1 MTSPRARWRPV
12 AAVVAVAALAAL
24 LGACATPTVPAQTGT
39 VVLLPEKD
47 GKDAAVTVRQGDK
60 EVVLDKPY
68 AAARQTTAGPSAYA
82 SSQQEVEAQFGAA
95 LAAQP
100 SRPTSYTLYF
110 VEGGDQ
116 FTDASKQVLASVLA
130 EIAKHP
136 VPDIVVIGHTDSV
149 GSLASNDALAL
160 RRAETVRGMLIA
172 QGLAPASIVAV
183 GRGKRELL
191 VPTPDNVAEPRNR
204 RVEILVR

>member
-1 MTSPRARWRPV
+1 MTSLRGRLCNVV
-12 AAVVAVAALAAL
+12 AMMAAVAVVAAF
-24 LGACATPTVPAQTGT
+24 LGACATPTGT

-47 GKDAAVTVRQGDK
+47 GRDTAVTVRQGDK

-68 AAARQTTAGPSAYA
+68 AAARQTTAGPRAYA
-82 SSQQEVEAQFGAA
+82 SSAQEVEAQYGTV
-95 LAAQP
+95 LATLP

-116 FTDASKQVLASVLA
+116 FTDASKQVLTSVLA

-149 GSLASNDALAL
+149 GSLATNDALAL
-160 RRAETVRGMLIA
+160 RRAETVRAVLIA
-172 QGLAPASIVAV
+172 QGIAPASIVAV

-191 VPTPDNVAEPRNR
+191 VPTPDGVAEPRNR

>member
-1 MTSPRARWRPV
+1 MTSLNGRLQRAAAAALV
-12 AAVVAVAALAAL
+12 AAF
-24 LGACATPTVPAQTGT
+24 LGACATQTGT

-68 AAARQTTAGPSAYA
+68 AAARQTTAGPRPYA
-82 SSQQEVEAQFGAA
+82 SSAQEVQASYGPLLDA
-95 LAAQP
+95 LP
-100 SRPTSYTLYF
+100 SRPKSFTLNF

-116 FTDASKQVLASVLA
+116 LTEASKQILADVVADIRSH
-130 EIAKHP
+130 K
-136 VPDIVVIGHTDSV
+136 VPDIVVIGHTDSL
-149 GSLASNDALAL
+149 GSNATNDALAL
-160 RRAETVRGMLIA
+160 RRAEAVRAMLIA
-172 QGLAPASIVAV
+172 QGLQPASIVAV

-191 VPTPDNVAEPRNR
+191 VPTADNVAEPRNR